1 VHGTLPPL
9 DRGEIFRY
17 ISTHGNNGISPM
29 KATPVSSPALQT
41 PDSPALFTRDFV
53 LLCLITLSFFS
64 SFFFFFPTLPFYIK
78 HLGGHETDVGLLIGI
93 SSLVSCLVK
102 SLAGR
107 WVDHYGRVWLMSIAA
122 GVFASMAVL
131 HVWALSLPMLFALR
145 IVYGLALGC
154 FTTASGAYLADVAP
168 AARRGEAASYWGLV
182 NPLAMG
188 IIPPLALG
196 LMGSTTLHPL
206 EERLVDFLPGLSGTL
221 SWPENFALLFLT
233 AASFAFLSYLL
244 SRGMH
249 ELHTPSPLGP
259 RRPWFARE
267 ALLPMTVNSLL
278 YVTFTSY
285 TTFLP
290 LYARTFGMQN
300 AGYLYSTY
308 ALALLSTRFL
318 SARASDR
325 YGRAAVILP
334 GLGSAILALLV
345 LALAPSTV
353 FLYLGVILY
362 GLGFG
367 LAQPGLS
374 AFMIDRLSPERRGIG
389 MSTFG
394 QGIDLGMGFGGILM
408 GYLATQVGFSA
419 MYLWGSCCITSALVI
434 FLWGNRSTHQI
445 GPSQA

>member
-1 VHGTLPPL
+1 M
-9 DRGEIFRY
+9 
-17 ISTHGNNGISPM
+17 N
-29 KATPVSSPALQT
+29 ATPVPPSRLQT
-41 PDSPALFTRDFV
+41 PASPSLFTRDFV
-53 LLCLITLSFFS
+53 LLCIVTLSYFS

-93 SSLVSCLVK
+93 SSLVACLVK

-107 WVDHYGRVWLMSIAA
+107 WVDRYGRVWLMSIAA
-122 GVFASMAVL
+122 GIFASMAVL
-131 HVWALSLPMLFALR
+131 HAWALSLTILFALR

-182 NPLAMG
+182 NPLGMG

-196 LMGSTTLHPL
+196 LMSSTTLHPL
-206 EERLVDFLPGLSGTL
+206 EGRLVAFLPGLSGTL
-221 SWPENFALLFLT
+221 NWPENFTLLFFT
-233 AASFAFLSYLL
+233 AAGFAFLGCLL

-249 ELHTPSPLGP
+249 EFHTPSPP
-259 RRPWFARE
+259 SQRRPWFARE

-278 YVTFTSY
+278 YMTFTSY

-290 LYARTFGMQN
+290 LYARTFGMKN

-325 YGRAAVILP
+325 YGRATVIIP
-334 GLGSAILALLV
+334 GLGAAILALLV
-345 LALAPSTV
+345 LALAPSAP

-389 MSTFG
+389 MSTFS

-408 GYLATQVGFSA
+408 GSLATHAGFSS
-419 MYLWGSCCITSALVI
+419 MYLWGSGCVASALVI
-434 FLWGNRSTHQI
+434 FLWGNRSAHRQS
-445 GPSQA
+445 GPLHT